1 MAYFAA
7 FFAEFG
13 PKIDPKA
20 YFSLVFTKTSM
31 KQTNNA
37 IKFLMAQYRAIFK
50 SAYFTGMTS
59 AVLLT
64 AGLAAGAAQATEV
77 SIEWGDSID
86 KPAAADTING
96 TDNTVTLSGDK
107 FISDLTVN
115 GTVSFSGSDA
125 ASGGRVIVTNSMSL
139 NGANLTLTTAANGSG
154 IFGAHQIV
162 PTEEGAGQ
170 PLFTGGN
177 TSFVAD
183 KSTLNI
189 KSGGLAILFTNMT
202 LNDSTVTIES
212 GSGIGAE
219 VGEVTTADGFDYTK
233 GVLTIN
239 GGTYTLQSGGWM
251 YGTTVNLN
259 DATITLGTNGGAS
272 ADIFTAGNSGYTT
285 GVLNITD
292 TSLSVVSGG
301 KSWIGG
307 NITNLND
314 GAVITTQGTLV
325 LGKATPNSVIN
336 IHDGAT
342 LQVNTTATGH
352 IFAQGDIVMDGGNL
366 TLTPSDG
373 KYGLIGISTS
383 DDYDANLDEPFDTDL
398 TATGGNITVT
408 KSQIQMA
415 NVTLGGNTVVTLGT
429 NIGDN
434 SGSNFADN
442 AQINAI
448 SNDANQNGVLT
459 VNGATVNM
467 EDGSLMT
474 YRQMD
479 LTSGTINLNGADDAT
494 TDNESGASML
504 RGYGDGIT
512 NLQGGSI
519 VVGNNVGVIRS
530 KDINLTGTAIS
541 VGSGTLTIGG
551 SVNKDGNGSAVVSG
565 TDFDMTGG
573 SINNAGTLNLG
584 IKSGGTAVDN
594 SGSVFTFSA
603 GTLNNS
609 GTLNVRSGSTF
620 ALAGAD
626 VSNTGKISIEEG
638 GIFTTNGTFSLAG
651 NSGTLELTS
660 GSTATLGGEAVTLTG
675 ILDVKDGAAVNVTGK
690 VDFNGDGSN
699 ASGNL
704 VDLKIA
710 NSGDFTID
718 STGTFSIAD
727 AEQTIGLTVTAAAG
741 ESGNTF
747 TVSGGNGFAGFNSGS
762 TGVLYVDVTGV
773 SGLADYLTGSDGNY
787 TMSAADFANF
797 ATALKNELANSA
809 DSKLT
814 INLDGV
820 SVALA
825 DDAIDETTNSTT
837 YDKIKDVVSSGVTP
851 ENLQNTAVDVTG
863 ATDVTG
869 SFGQAQVAAAG
880 SVAVSGKNPLT
891 LNGHEVNGTSTGT
904 ALVQAGTGDTATVGG
919 ATLKAGSQLNLN
931 VQNGT
936 GTIGSITTTLGEGAD
951 SAGEVVVNA
960 GSTIAVV
967 ATTTTVNSVKDG
979 ITESTRLGDIGT
991 AAAQVSKV
999 STAGALT
1006 AQDVYAKE
1014 ASVNGGGVLTVESLN
1029 TTTTTVESNG
1039 QVAATDFTTNTA
1051 DVKAGASVAVT
1062 DTFTAANATIAG
1074 TLQADTAELG
1084 VATVDGGVLQDITS
1098 LEVTDSLTLT
1108 NDATATVNTLTVGA
1122 GASVNVGNG
1131 DVADGSATMFAQ
1143 NIEFDEDSDWFKVDP
1158 AWGTKASVVG
1168 VAQFGATTTTNLKG
1182 DAGVLEGKAAALQNS
1197 ILAVGVTIDANTE
1210 TYIRDLFAQ
1219 YTDPTTGSLKQGDV
1233 GSIVYVEGSLNLA
1246 SGAKLVADS
1255 NYTGTSFEN
1264 AMAEVG
1270 NAYAAQISANDV
1282 YIGANSALA
1291 INTDAA
1297 IQDADNNR
1305 AAIVFN
1311 KTGTDNANI
1320 YSNGGKVVLVGDNL
1334 TSKDNLK
1341 LFGIAGGTT
1350 GSVQLTTVN
1359 DQGLRVESL
1368 NGLMYYTLTND
1379 NVTDSF
1385 TLQLDRTRVDSV
1397 FNDVSS
1403 PVKNTLISYAADYN
1417 DWNAKTPVD
1426 QLHGAA
1432 TGLTYTP
1439 AAGGNQATITDE
1451 AGTSYNLS
1459 DYIVINRGTTEEP
1472 NYVVYEKAYNAL
1484 LDDIVMNKSNAR
1496 DAETVARFS
1505 AFGGVAQSAMA
1516 AGAATYDAIS
1526 GRMGVGANGTNITVA
1541 DNMQGAAI
1549 WLTPVYKS
1557 NEADGFDADGLDY
1570 GVDVDLYGVAL
1581 GADYTLANG
1590 LRFGAMFNVGSGEV
1604 DGKDLGSNVSNDF
1617 DYYGFG
1623 AYVGYS
1629 IAAFSIVGDI
1639 SYTVADND
1647 VEANLLNGDK
1657 LSESLDSS
1665 NFSVGITGQYQVDTG
1680 SVLVTPHAGLRYS
1693 SIDVDDYTIANTANV
1708 DSDDLSI
1715 FSIPVGVTIATE
1727 FTSNEWTI
1735 KPSFDFTV
1743 TGNFGD
1749 DSADGTVHWA
1759 GVENL
1764 STSVSSEVIDSFT
1777 YGATLGLGVQNGNF
1791 GLGLGVNYTGSSNT
1805 DEFGVQA
1812 NARFVF

>member
-1 MAYFAA
+1 M
-7 FFAEFG
+7 
-13 PKIDPKA
+13 
-20 YFSLVFTKTSM
+20 
-31 KQTNNA
+31 
-37 IKFLMAQYRAIFK
+37 
-50 SAYFTGMTS
+50 
-59 AVLLT
+59 
-64 AGLAAGAAQATEV
+64 
-77 SIEWGDSID
+77 
-86 KPAAADTING
+86 
-96 TDNTVTLSGDK
+96 
-107 FISDLTVN
+107 
-115 GTVSFSGSDA
+115 
-125 ASGGRVIVTNSMSL
+125 
-139 NGANLTLTTAANGSG
+139 
-154 IFGAHQIV
+154 
-162 PTEEGAGQ
+162 
-170 PLFTGGN
+170 
-177 TSFVAD
+177 
-183 KSTLNI
+183 
-189 KSGGLAILFTNMT
+189 
-202 LNDSTVTIES
+202 
-212 GSGIGAE
+212 
-219 VGEVTTADGFDYTK
+219 
-233 GVLTIN
+233 
-239 GGTYTLQSGGWM
+239 
-251 YGTTVNLN
+251 
-259 DATITLGTNGGAS
+259 
-272 ADIFTAGNSGYTT
+272 
-285 GVLNITD
+285 
-292 TSLSVVSGG
+292 
-301 KSWIGG
+301 
-307 NITNLND
+307 
-314 GAVITTQGTLV
+314 
-325 LGKATPNSVIN
+325 
-336 IHDGAT
+336 
-342 LQVNTTATGH
+342 
-352 IFAQGDIVMDGGNL
+352 
-366 TLTPSDG
+366 
-373 KYGLIGISTS
+373 
-383 DDYDANLDEPFDTDL
+383 
-398 TATGGNITVT
+398 
-408 KSQIQMA
+408 
-415 NVTLGGNTVVTLGT
+415 
-429 NIGDN
+429 
-434 SGSNFADN
+434 
-442 AQINAI
+442 
-448 SNDANQNGVLT
+448 
-459 VNGATVNM
+459 
-467 EDGSLMT
+467 
-474 YRQMD
+474 
-479 LTSGTINLNGADDAT
+479 
-494 TDNESGASML
+494 
-504 RGYGDGIT
+504 
-512 NLQGGSI
+512 
-519 VVGNNVGVIRS
+519 
-530 KDINLTGTAIS
+530 
-541 VGSGTLTIGG
+541 
-551 SVNKDGNGSAVVSG
+551 
-565 TDFDMTGG
+565 
-573 SINNAGTLNLG
+573 
-584 IKSGGTAVDN
+584 
-594 SGSVFTFSA
+594 
-603 GTLNNS
+603 
-609 GTLNVRSGSTF
+609 
-620 ALAGAD
+620 
-626 VSNTGKISIEEG
+626 
-638 GIFTTNGTFSLAG
+638 
-651 NSGTLELTS
+651 
-660 GSTATLGGEAVTLTG
+660 
-675 ILDVKDGAAVNVTGK
+675 
-690 VDFNGDGSN
+690 
-699 ASGNL
+699 
-704 VDLKIA
+704 
-710 NSGDFTID
+710 
-718 STGTFSIAD
+718 
-727 AEQTIGLTVTAAAG
+727 
-741 ESGNTF
+741 
-747 TVSGGNGFAGFNSGS
+747 
-762 TGVLYVDVTGV
+762 
-773 SGLADYLTGSDGNY
+773 
-787 TMSAADFANF
+787 
-797 ATALKNELANSA
+797 
-809 DSKLT
+809 
-814 INLDGV
+814 
-820 SVALA
+820 
-825 DDAIDETTNSTT
+825 
-837 YDKIKDVVSSGVTP
+837 
-851 ENLQNTAVDVTG
+851 
-863 ATDVTG
+863 
-869 SFGQAQVAAAG
+869 
-880 SVAVSGKNPLT
+880 
-891 LNGHEVNGTSTGT
+891 
-904 ALVQAGTGDTATVGG
+904 
-919 ATLKAGSQLNLN
+919 
-931 VQNGT
+931 
-936 GTIGSITTTLGEGAD
+936 
-951 SAGEVVVNA
+951 NA

-967 ATTTTVNSVKDG
+967 ATTTTVNSVKNG
-979 ITESTRLGDIGT
+979 VTESTRLGDIGT

-1311 KTGTDNANI
+1311 KTGTTNANI

-1350 GSVQLTTVN
+1350 GTVQLNTVN

-1439 AAGGNQATITDE
+1439 AQGGAAATITDE

-1472 NYVVYEKAYNAL
+1472 NYVVYDKAYNAL
-1484 LDDIVMNKSNAR
+1484 LDDIVMNQSNAR

-1516 AGAATYDAIS
+1516 AGASTYDAIS
-1526 GRMGVGANGTNITVA
+1526 GRMGVGATGTNITVA

-1557 NEADGFDADGLDY
+1557 SEADGFDADGLDY

-1647 VEANLLNGDK
+1647 VEANLLSGDK

-1693 SIDVDDYTIANTANV
+1693 SIDVDDYTIADAANV
-1708 DSDDLSI
+1708 DSDDLGI

>member
-1 MAYFAA
+1 MVAVQ
-7 FFAEFG
+7 
-13 PKIDPKA
+13 I
-20 YFSLVFTKTSM
+20 SLTTP
-31 KQTNNA
+31 
-37 IKFLMAQYRAIFK
+37 KFL
-50 SAYFTGMTS
+50 
-59 AVLLT
+59 LL
-64 AGLAAGAAQATEV
+64 
-77 SIEWGDSID
+77 
-86 KPAAADTING
+86 P
-96 TDNTVTLSGDK
+96 
-107 FISDLTVN
+107 
-115 GTVSFSGSDA
+115 
-125 ASGGRVIVTNSMSL
+125 
-139 NGANLTLTTAANGSG
+139 
-154 IFGAHQIV
+154 
-162 PTEEGAGQ
+162 
-170 PLFTGGN
+170 
-177 TSFVAD
+177 
-183 KSTLNI
+183 
-189 KSGGLAILFTNMT
+189 
-202 LNDSTVTIES
+202 
-212 GSGIGAE
+212 
-219 VGEVTTADGFDYTK
+219 
-233 GVLTIN
+233 
-239 GGTYTLQSGGWM
+239 
-251 YGTTVNLN
+251 
-259 DATITLGTNGGAS
+259 
-272 ADIFTAGNSGYTT
+272 
-285 GVLNITD
+285 
-292 TSLSVVSGG
+292 
-301 KSWIGG
+301 
-307 NITNLND
+307 
-314 GAVITTQGTLV
+314 
-325 LGKATPNSVIN
+325 
-336 IHDGAT
+336 
-342 LQVNTTATGH
+342 
-352 IFAQGDIVMDGGNL
+352 
-366 TLTPSDG
+366 
-373 KYGLIGISTS
+373 
-383 DDYDANLDEPFDTDL
+383 
-398 TATGGNITVT
+398 
-408 KSQIQMA
+408 
-415 NVTLGGNTVVTLGT
+415 
-429 NIGDN
+429 
-434 SGSNFADN
+434 
-442 AQINAI
+442 
-448 SNDANQNGVLT
+448 
-459 VNGATVNM
+459 
-467 EDGSLMT
+467 
-474 YRQMD
+474 D

-541 VGSGTLTIGG
+541 VGSSGTLTIGG
-551 SVNKDGNGSAVVSG
+551 SVSNSGNGSAVASG

-573 SINNAGTLNLG
+573 SLTNAGTLNLG
-584 IKSGGTAVDN
+584 IMSGSTTAVDN
-594 SGSVFTFSA
+594 SGSVFTFSD

-626 VSNTGKISIEEG
+626 VTNTGKISVASG

-651 NSGTLELTS
+651 NSGTLELVS
-660 GSTATLGGEAVTLTG
+660 GSTATLGGDAVTLTG
-675 ILDVKDGAAVNVTGK
+675 IIDVQSGSTVKVTGK
-690 VDFNGDGSN
+690 VDFTGDASN

-741 ESGNTF
+741 DDENTF
-747 TVSGGNGFAGFNSGS
+747 TVSGGTGFAGFNSGS

-837 YDKIKDVVSSGVTP
+837 YDEIKDVVSSGVTP

-979 ITESTRLGDIGT
+979 VTESTRLGDIGT
-991 AAAQVSKV
+991 ASAQVSKV

-1039 QVAATDFTTNTA
+1039 QVAATDFTTDNA

-1143 NIEFDEDSDWFKVDP
+1143 NIEFDEGSDWFKVDP
-1158 AWGTKASVVG
+1158 AWGSKASVVG
-1168 VAQFGATTTTNLKG
+1168 VAQFGATTTTDLKG
-1182 DAGVLEGKAAALQNS
+1182 DAGVLEGKAAALQNA
-1197 ILAVGVTIDANTE
+1197 ILAVGVTVDDNTE
-1210 TYIRDLFAQ
+1210 AYIRDLFAQ
-1219 YTDPTTGSLKQGDV
+1219 YTDPTTGSLKKGDV

-1255 NYTGTSFEN
+1255 NYTGSSFEN
-1264 AMAEVG
+1264 AMAEAG

-1297 IQDADNNR
+1297 IQDADNDR

-1334 TSKDNLK
+1334 TSKDKLK
-1341 LFGIAGGTT
+1341 LFGITGGTT
-1350 GSVQLTTVN
+1350 GTVQLTTVN

-1379 NVTDSF
+1379 KVTNSF

-1403 PVKNTLISYAADYN
+1403 PVKNTLISYAADHN
-1417 DWNAKTPVD
+1417 DWNAKDPED
-1426 QLHGAA
+1426 KLHGAA
-1432 TGLTYTP
+1432 TGYTYDST
-1439 AAGGNQATITDE
+1439 
-1451 AGTSYNLS
+1451 AGTVSDGTNTYQAS
-1459 DYIVINRGTTEEP
+1459 DYVLINRGTTEEP
-1472 NYVVYEKAYNAL
+1472 NWVVYEKAYNAL
-1484 LDDIVMNKSNAR
+1484 LDDIVMNQSNAR

-1526 GRMGVGANGTNITVA
+1526 GRMGVGATGTNITVA

-1557 NEADGFDADGLDY
+1557 SEADGFDADGLDY

-1647 VEANLLNGDK
+1647 VEANLLNGGK

-1693 SIDVDDYTIANTANV
+1693 SIDVDDYTIADTANV
-1708 DSDDLSI
+1708 DSDDLGI

-1749 DSADGTVHWA
+1749 DSTDGTVHWA

>member
-1 MAYFAA
+1 MQC
-7 FFAEFG
+7 FG
-13 PKIDPKA
+13 EKWRILRP
-20 YFSLVFTKTSM
+20 FSLNLAQKSIQKPTFHWFLQTSM

-50 SAYFTGMTS
+50 SAYFKGLTS

-64 AGLAAGAAQATEV
+64 AGMGMMAGQAQAIDWGEANDTTVEVTISSAVTESGGKDV
-77 SIEWGDSID
+77 FANDL
-86 KPAAADTING
+86 TITG
-96 TDNTVTLSGDK
+96 SGALTLSGASSR
-107 FISDLTVN
+107 IVVN
-115 GTVSFSGSDA
+115 GNMTLQDGATLTIDESNGQSGIQGSNNISGSGADIFNTA
-125 ASGGRVIVTNSMSL
+125 NTQFTATGATITSSKAGIQFTNMSL
-139 NGANLTLTTAANGSG
+139 TDTSVTLNSGAGIGAYAGGNYEGTRGVLRIDGNSNITLGSG
-154 IFGAHQIV
+154 AYAYGNQVIIGKGTSITMKGESAIA
-162 PTEEGAGQ
+162 TEGMTA
-170 PLFTGGN
+170 
-177 TSFVAD
+177 
-183 KSTLNI
+183 
-189 KSGGLAILFTNMT
+189 GGLAEVYSSGQNNRFDMNGDVTVEDSKYGHLGGATIN
-202 LNDSTVTIES
+202 LNAGSTVTN
-212 GSGIGAE
+212 
-219 VGEVTTADGFDYTK
+219 K
-233 GVLTIN
+233 G
-239 GGTYTLQSGGWM
+239 TL
-251 YGTTVNLN
+251 
-259 DATITLGTNGGAS
+259 ILGT
-272 ADIFTAGNSGYTT
+272 AGEGNK
-285 GVLNITD
+285 
-292 TSLSVVSGG
+292 VV
-301 KSWIGG
+301 
-307 NITNLND
+307 LND
-314 GAVITTQGTLV
+314 GATIQISD
-325 LGKATPNSVIN
+325 KAS
-336 IHDGAT
+336 
-342 LQVNTTATGH
+342 GH
-352 IFAQGDIVMDGGNL
+352 IYAASDIVMNGGNL
-366 TLTPSDG
+366 TLNTTDG
-373 KYGLIGISTS
+373 KFGLVGISAPKN
-383 DDYDANLDEPFDTDL
+383 YDAGTLGTFDTDL
-398 TATGGNITVT
+398 TATGGNINVT

-415 NVTLGGNTVVTLGT
+415 NVTLGGNTEVTIGT

-434 SGSNFADN
+434 NSSNFADN

-494 TDNESGASML
+494 TDDKSGASML

-519 VVGNNVGVIRS
+519 VVGNNTGVIRS

-541 VGSGTLTIGG
+541 VGSSGTLTIGG
-551 SVNKDGNGSAVVSG
+551 SVSNSGNGSAVASG

-573 SINNAGTLNLG
+573 SLTNAGTLNLG

-594 SGSVFTFSA
+594 SGSVFTFSD

-651 NSGTLELTS
+651 NSGALELVS
-660 GSTATLGGEAVTLTG
+660 GAKATLGGDAVTLTG
-675 ILDVKDGAAVNVTGK
+675 VLDVKSGATVTVTGK
-690 VDFNGDGSN
+690 VDFNGDANN

-747 TVSGGNGFAGFNSGS
+747 TVSGGTGFAGFNSGS

-837 YDKIKDVVSSGVTP
+837 YDEIKDVVSSGVTP

-1051 DVKAGASVAVT
+1051 DVKAGAFVAVT

-1311 KTGTDNANI
+1311 KTGTTNANI

-1350 GSVQLTTVN
+1350 GTVQLNTVN

-1385 TLQLDRTRVDSV
+1385 TLELDRTRVDSV

-1426 QLHGAA
+1426 QLHGTA

-1451 AGTSYNLS
+1451 AGTSYNVS
-1459 DYIVINRGTTEEP
+1459 DYVVINRGTADEP

-1604 DGKDLGSNVSNDF
+1604 DGKGLGSNVSNDF

-1647 VEANLLNGDK
+1647 VEANLLNGGK

-1693 SIDVDDYTIANTANV
+1693 SIDVDDYTIADTANV
-1708 DSDDLSI
+1708 DSDDLGI

-1749 DSADGTVHWA
+1749 DSTDGTVHWA

>member
-1 MAYFAA
+1 MAHFAA

-13 PKIDPKA
+13 QKTDPKA

-50 SAYFTGMTS
+50 SAYFKGLTS

-64 AGLAAGAAQATEV
+64 AGLAAGAAQAAEV
-77 SIEWGDSID
+77 NIEWGNSIEA
-86 KPAAADTING
+86 PADAATISG
-96 TDNTVTLSGDK
+96 ADNTVTLSGDK

-125 ASGGRVIVTNSMSL
+125 ASGGRVIVTKSMSL
-139 NGANLTLTTAANGSG
+139 NDANLTLTTAANGSG
-154 IFGAHQIV
+154 IFGAHQIK

-202 LNDSTVTIES
+202 LNDSNVTIES

-259 DATITLGTNGGAS
+259 DATITLGTSGGDS
-272 ADIFTAGNSGYTT
+272 ANIFTAGNSGYTT

-342 LQVNTTATGH
+342 VQLNTTATGH

-366 TLTPSDG
+366 TLAPSDG
-373 KYGLIGISTS
+373 NYGLIGISTS
-383 DDYDANLDEPFDTDL
+383 DDYDATLDEPFDTDL

-408 KSQIQMA
+408 KSQIQM
-415 NVTLGGNTVVTLGT
+415 NNITLGGDVQVTIGT
-429 NIGDN
+429 HIGDADSYWTDN
-434 SGSNFADN
+434 AIINAEDNNDGTSGILTINGADITMNAGSSIMGRNVIMTDGSISLNGSDDAYDTNESGSAMVIAYGNTSKLDLQGGEITVATDKFG
-442 AQINAI
+442 AI
-448 SNDANQNGVLT
+448 RGK
-459 VNGATVNM
+459 
-467 EDGSLMT
+467 
-474 YRQMD
+474 
-479 LTSGTINLNGADDAT
+479 TINLSGVNITNNGELTIAGLLDKS
-494 TDNESGASML
+494 NSGANVVAT
-504 RGYGDGIT
+504 DGQAIF
-512 NLQGGSI
+512 NM
-519 VVGNNVGVIRS
+519 
-530 KDINLTGTAIS
+530 TA
-541 VGSGTLTIGG
+541 
-551 SVNKDGNGSAVVSG
+551 
-565 TDFDMTGG
+565 G
-573 SINNAGTLNLG
+573 SINNAGILNLGVVSGSGVDNKSSSFTFAGGTITNSDTINVGSGASFNTAGTFNLAGTTGTLNLL
-584 IKSGGTAVDN
+584 
-594 SGSVFTFSA
+594 SGSS
-603 GTLNNS
+603 
-609 GTLNVRSGSTF
+609 
-620 ALAGAD
+620 
-626 VSNTGKISIEEG
+626 
-638 GIFTTNGTFSLAG
+638 
-651 NSGTLELTS
+651 
-660 GSTATLGGEAVTLTG
+660 ATLGGENVTLTG
-675 ILDVKDGAAVNVTGK
+675 ILDAQSGSTVKVTGK

-747 TVSGGNGFAGFNSGS
+747 TVSGGTGFAGFNSGS

-787 TMSAADFANF
+787 TMSAADFTAFAN
-797 ATALKNELANSA
+797 ALKTELANSA

-837 YDKIKDVVSSGVTP
+837 YDEIKDVVSSGVTP

-891 LNGHEVNGTSTGT
+891 LNGHKVNGTSTGT

-1014 ASVNGGGVLTVESLN
+1014 ASVNGGGVLTVDSLN

-1039 QVAATDFTTNTA
+1039 QVAVTDFTTANA

-1074 TLQADTAELG
+1074 TVQADSAELG

-1131 DVADGSATMFAQ
+1131 EVANGSATMFAQ
-1143 NIEFDEDSDWFKVDP
+1143 NIEFDEGSDWFKVDP

-1168 VAQFGATTTTNLKG
+1168 VAQFGATTTTDLKG

-1197 ILAVGVTIDANTE
+1197 ILAVGVTVDANTE
-1210 TYIRDLFAQ
+1210 AYIRDLFAQ

-1264 AMAEVG
+1264 AMAEAG

-1311 KTGTDNANI
+1311 KTGTANANI

-1350 GSVQLTTVN
+1350 GTVQLNTVN

-1451 AGTSYNLS
+1451 AGTNYNVA
-1459 DYIVINRGTTEEP
+1459 DYVVINRGTAEEP
-1472 NYVVYEKAYNAL
+1472 NYVVYDKAYNAL
-1484 LDDIVMNKSNAR
+1484 LDDIVMNQSNAR

-1557 NEADGFDADGLDY
+1557 SEADGFDADGLDY

-1629 IAAFSIVGDI
+1629 FAAFSIVGDI
-1639 SYTVADND
+1639 SYTAVDND
-1647 VEANLLNGDK
+1647 VEANLLNGGK

-1665 NFSVGITGQYQVDTG
+1665 NFSVGVTGQYQVDTG

-1693 SIDVDDYTIANTANV
+1693 SIDVDDYTIADAANV
-1708 DSDDLSI
+1708 DSDDLGI

-1749 DSADGTVHWA
+1749 DSTDGTVHWA

>member
-7 FFAEFG
+7 ISAEFG
-13 PKIDPKA
+13 PKTDPKA
-20 YFSLVFTKTSM
+20 YFSLVFSKTSM

-50 SAYFTGMTS
+50 SAYFKGLTS

-64 AGLAAGAAQATEV
+64 AGLAAGAAQAAAPT
-77 SIEWGDSID
+77 WGDANDTTDDITISDAQTESGGKDVFANDLTITGTGSLTLSGSGSRIVVNGNMILQDGATLTID
-86 KPAAADTING
+86 ESNGQSGIQGSNNISGTGADIFNTANTQFTATGATITSSKAGIQFTNMSL
-96 TDNTVTLSGDK
+96 TDTTVTLNSGAG
-107 FISDLTVN
+107 IGAYAGGN
-115 GTVSFSGSDA
+115 YEGTRGVLRIDGDSK
-125 ASGGRVIVTNSMSL
+125 I
-139 NGANLTLTTAANGSG
+139 TLGSG
-154 IFGAHQIV
+154 AYAYGNQVTI
-162 PTEEGAGQ
+162 GQ
-170 PLFTGGN
+170 G
-177 TSFVAD
+177 TSIIMQGESATATVGMTA
-183 KSTLNI
+183 
-189 KSGGLAILFTNMT
+189 GGLAEVYSSGLNNRLNMNGDVT
-202 LNDSTVTIES
+202 VEDSKYGHLGGATINLNAGSTVTN
-212 GSGIGAE
+212 
-219 VGEVTTADGFDYTK
+219 K
-233 GVLTIN
+233 G
-239 GGTYTLQSGGWM
+239 TL
-251 YGTTVNLN
+251 
-259 DATITLGTNGGAS
+259 ILGT
-272 ADIFTAGNSGYTT
+272 AGEGNK
-285 GVLNITD
+285 
-292 TSLSVVSGG
+292 VV
-301 KSWIGG
+301 
-307 NITNLND
+307 LND
-314 GAVITTQGTLV
+314 GATIQISD
-325 LGKATPNSVIN
+325 KAS
-336 IHDGAT
+336 
-342 LQVNTTATGH
+342 GH
-352 IFAQGDIVMDGGNL
+352 IYAASDIVMNGGNL
-366 TLTPSDG
+366 TLNTTDG
-373 KYGLIGISTS
+373 KFGLVGISAPKN
-383 DDYDANLDEPFDTDL
+383 YDAGTLGTFDTDL
-398 TATGGNITVT
+398 TATGGNINVT

-415 NVTLGGNTVVTLGT
+415 NVTLGGNTEVTIGT

-434 SGSNFADN
+434 NSSNFADN

-494 TDNESGASML
+494 TDDKSGASML
-504 RGYGDGIT
+504 RGYGDGIS

-519 VVGNNVGVIRS
+519 VVGNNTGVIRS

-541 VGSGTLTIGG
+541 VGSSGTLTIGG
-551 SVNKDGNGSAVVSG
+551 SVSNTGNGSAVASG

-573 SINNAGTLNLG
+573 SLTNAGTLNLG
-584 IKSGGTAVDN
+584 IMSGSTTAVDN

-620 ALAGAD
+620 ALAGAN
-626 VSNTGKISIEEG
+626 VTNTGKISVASG
-638 GIFTTNGTFSLAG
+638 GTFTTNGTFSLAG
-651 NSGTLELTS
+651 NSGTLELTD
-660 GSTATLGGEAVTLTG
+660 GSKATLGGDAVTLTG
-675 ILDVKDGAAVNVTGK
+675 VLDVKSGATVTVTGK
-690 VDFNGDGSN
+690 VDFNGDANN

-773 SGLADYLTGSDGNY
+773 SGLADYLTGSDGSY
-787 TMSAADFANF
+787 TMSAADFTAFAN
-797 ATALKNELANSA
+797 ALKTELANSA

-837 YDKIKDVVSSGVTP
+837 YDEIKDVVSSGVTP

-1014 ASVNGGGVLTVESLN
+1014 ASVNGGGVLTVDSLN

-1039 QVAATDFTTNTA
+1039 QVAATDFTTANA

-1074 TLQADTAELG
+1074 TVQADSAELG

-1131 DVADGSATMFAQ
+1131 EVANGSATMFAQ
-1143 NIEFDEDSDWFKVDP
+1143 NIEFDEGSDWFKVDP

-1168 VAQFGATTTTNLKG
+1168 VAQFGATTTTDLKG

-1472 NYVVYEKAYNAL
+1472 NYVVYDKAYNAL
-1484 LDDIVMNKSNAR
+1484 LDDIVMNQSNAR

-1516 AGAATYDAIS
+1516 AGASTYDAIS

-1549 WLTPVYKS
+1549 WLTPVYKTS
-1557 NEADGFDADGLDY
+1557 EADGFDADGLDY

-1629 IAAFSIVGDI
+1629 TAAFSIVGDI

-1693 SIDVDDYTIANTANV
+1693 SIDVDDYTIADTANV
-1708 DSDDLSI
+1708 DSDDLGI

-1749 DSADGTVHWA
+1749 DSTDGTVHWA

>member
-7 FFAEFG
+7 FSVEFC
-13 PKIDPKA
+13 PKTDPKSH
-20 YFSLVFTKTSM
+20 FSLVFTKTSM

-50 SAYFTGMTS
+50 SAYFKGLTS
-59 AVLLT
+59 AVLMT

-125 ASGGRVIVTNSMSL
+125 TSGGRVIVTNSMSL

-272 ADIFTAGNSGYTT
+272 ADIFTAGNNGHTT

-292 TSLSVVSGG
+292 TSLNVVSGG

-314 GAVITTQGTLV
+314 GAVITNNGTLV

-383 DDYDANLDEPFDTDL
+383 DDYDAALDEPFDTDL

-415 NVTLGGNTVVTLGT
+415 NVTLGGNTIVTLGT

-434 SGSNFADN
+434 SSSNFADN

-494 TDNESGASML
+494 TDTSSGASML

-519 VVGNNVGVIRS
+519 VVGNNTGVIRS

-541 VGSGTLTIGG
+541 VGTSGTLTIGG
-551 SVNKDGNGSAVVSG
+551 SVSNSGNGSAVASG

-573 SINNAGTLNLG
+573 SLTNAGTLNLG

-594 SGSVFTFSA
+594 SGSVFTFSD

-651 NSGTLELTS
+651 NSGTLELVS
-660 GSTATLGGEAVTLTG
+660 GAKATLGGDAVTLTG
-675 ILDVKDGAAVNVTGK
+675 ILDAQSGASVNVTGK

-787 TMSAADFANF
+787 TMSAADFTAFAN
-797 ATALKNELANSA
+797 ALKTELANSA

-825 DDAIDETTNSTT
+825 EDAIDETTNSTT
-837 YDKIKDVVSSGVTP
+837 YDEIKDVVSSGVTP

-1014 ASVNGGGVLTVESLN
+1014 ASVNGGGVLTVDSLN

-1039 QVAATDFTTNTA
+1039 QVAATDFTTANA

-1084 VATVDGGVLQDITS
+1084 IATVDGGVLQDITS

-1131 DVADGSATMFAQ
+1131 EVANGSATMFAQ
-1143 NIEFDEDSDWFKVDP
+1143 NIEFDEGSDWFKVDP
-1158 AWGTKASVVG
+1158 AWGSKASVVG
-1168 VAQFGATTTTNLKG
+1168 VAQFGATTTTDLKG

-1197 ILAVGVTIDANTE
+1197 ILAVGVTVDANTE
-1210 TYIRDLFAQ
+1210 AYIRDLFAQ

-1264 AMAEVG
+1264 AMAETG
-1270 NAYAAQISANDV
+1270 NAYATQISANDV

-1334 TSKDNLK
+1334 TSKDKLK

-1350 GSVQLTTVN
+1350 GTVQLNTVN

-1403 PVKNTLISYAADYN
+1403 PVKNTLISYAAKYN
-1417 DWNAKTPVD
+1417 DWSSNNPTD

-1432 TGLTYTP
+1432 NGYTYDST
-1439 AAGGNQATITDE
+1439 ADTVSDGTNTYQA
-1451 AGTSYNLS
+1451 S
-1459 DYIVINRGTTEEP
+1459 DYVVINRGTAEEP
-1472 NYVVYEKAYNAL
+1472 NWVVYEKAYNAL
-1484 LDDIVMNKSNAR
+1484 LDDIVMNQSNAR

-1557 NEADGFDADGLDY
+1557 SEADGFDADGLDY

-1693 SIDVDDYTIANTANV
+1693 SIDVDDYTIADTANV
-1708 DSDDLSI
+1708 DSDDLGI

-1749 DSADGTVHWA
+1749 DSTDGTVHWA

>member
-7 FFAEFG
+7 FSVEFC
-13 PKIDPKA
+13 PKTDPKSH
-20 YFSLVFTKTSM
+20 FSLVFTKTSM

-50 SAYFTGMTS
+50 SAYFKGLTS
-59 AVLLT
+59 AVLMT

-125 ASGGRVIVTNSMSL
+125 TSGGRVIVTNSMSL

-272 ADIFTAGNSGYTT
+272 ADIFTAGNNGHTT

-292 TSLSVVSGG
+292 TSLNVVSGG

-314 GAVITTQGTLV
+314 GAVITNNGTLV

-383 DDYDANLDEPFDTDL
+383 DDYDAALDEPFDTDL

-415 NVTLGGNTVVTLGT
+415 NVTLGGNTIVTLGT

-434 SGSNFADN
+434 SSSNFADN

-494 TDNESGASML
+494 TDTSSGASML
-504 RGYGDGIT
+504 SGYGDGIT

-519 VVGNNVGVIRS
+519 VVGNNTGVIRS

-541 VGSGTLTIGG
+541 VGTSGTLTIGG
-551 SVNKDGNGSAVVSG
+551 SVSNSGNGSAVASG

-573 SINNAGTLNLG
+573 SLTNAGTLNLG

-594 SGSVFTFSA
+594 SGSVFTFSD

-651 NSGTLELTS
+651 NSGTLELVS
-660 GSTATLGGEAVTLTG
+660 GAKATLGGDAVTLTG
-675 ILDVKDGAAVNVTGK
+675 ILDAQSGASVNVTGK

-787 TMSAADFANF
+787 TMSAADFTAFAN
-797 ATALKNELANSA
+797 ALKTELANSA

-837 YDKIKDVVSSGVTP
+837 YDEIKDVVSSGVTP

-979 ITESTRLGDIGT
+979 VTESTRLGDIGT
-991 AAAQVSKV
+991 ASAQVSKV

-1039 QVAATDFTTNTA
+1039 QVAATDFTTDNA

-1143 NIEFDEDSDWFKVDP
+1143 NIEFDEGSDWFKVDP
-1158 AWGTKASVVG
+1158 AWGSKASVVG
-1168 VAQFGATTTTNLKG
+1168 VAQFGATTTTDLKG
-1182 DAGVLEGKAAALQNS
+1182 DAGVLEGKAAALQNA
-1197 ILAVGVTIDANTE
+1197 ILAVGVTVDDNTE
-1210 TYIRDLFAQ
+1210 AYIRDLFAQ
-1219 YTDPTTGSLKQGDV
+1219 YTDPTTGSLKKGDV

-1255 NYTGTSFEN
+1255 NYTGSSFEN
-1264 AMAEVG
+1264 AMAEAG

-1297 IQDADNNR
+1297 IQDADNDR

-1334 TSKDNLK
+1334 TSKDKLK
-1341 LFGIAGGTT
+1341 LFGITGGTT
-1350 GSVQLTTVN
+1350 GTVQLTTVN

-1379 NVTDSF
+1379 KVTNSF

-1403 PVKNTLISYAADYN
+1403 PVKNTLISYAADHN
-1417 DWNAKTPVD
+1417 DWNAKDPED
-1426 QLHGAA
+1426 KLHGAA
-1432 TGLTYTP
+1432 TGYTYDST
-1439 AAGGNQATITDE
+1439 
-1451 AGTSYNLS
+1451 AGTVSDGTNTYQAS
-1459 DYIVINRGTTEEP
+1459 DYVLINRGTTEEP
-1472 NYVVYEKAYNAL
+1472 NWVVYEKAYNAL
-1484 LDDIVMNKSNAR
+1484 LDDIVMNQSNAR

-1526 GRMGVGANGTNITVA
+1526 GRMGVGATGTNITVA

-1557 NEADGFDADGLDY
+1557 SEADGFDADGLDY

-1647 VEANLLNGDK
+1647 VEANLLNGGK

-1693 SIDVDDYTIANTANV
+1693 SIDVDDYTIADTANV
-1708 DSDDLSI
+1708 DSDDLGI

>member
-7 FFAEFG
+7 FSVEFC
-13 PKIDPKA
+13 PKTDPKSH
-20 YFSLVFTKTSM
+20 FSLVFTKTSM

-50 SAYFTGMTS
+50 SAYFKGLTS
-59 AVLLT
+59 AVLMT

-125 ASGGRVIVTNSMSL
+125 TSGGRVIVTNSMSL

-272 ADIFTAGNSGYTT
+272 ADIFTAGNNGHTT

-292 TSLSVVSGG
+292 TSLNVVSGG

-314 GAVITTQGTLV
+314 GAVITNNGTLV

-383 DDYDANLDEPFDTDL
+383 DDYDAALDEPFDTDL

-415 NVTLGGNTVVTLGT
+415 NVTLGGNTIVTLGT

-434 SGSNFADN
+434 SSSNFADN

-494 TDNESGASML
+494 TDTSSGASML

-519 VVGNNVGVIRS
+519 VVGNNTGVIRS

-541 VGSGTLTIGG
+541 VGTSGTLTIGG
-551 SVNKDGNGSAVVSG
+551 SVSNSGNGSAVASG

-573 SINNAGTLNLG
+573 SLTNAGTLNLG

-594 SGSVFTFSA
+594 SGSVFTFSD

-651 NSGTLELTS
+651 NSGTLELVS
-660 GSTATLGGEAVTLTG
+660 GAKATLGGDAVTLTG
-675 ILDVKDGAAVNVTGK
+675 ILDAQSGASVNVTGK

-787 TMSAADFANF
+787 TMSAADFTAFAN
-797 ATALKNELANSA
+797 ALKTELANSA

-837 YDKIKDVVSSGVTP
+837 YDEIKDVVSSGVTP

-979 ITESTRLGDIGT
+979 VTESTRLGDIGT
-991 AAAQVSKV
+991 ASAQVSKV

-1039 QVAATDFTTNTA
+1039 QVAATDFTTDNA

-1143 NIEFDEDSDWFKVDP
+1143 NIEFDEGSDWFKVDP
-1158 AWGTKASVVG
+1158 AWGSKASVVG
-1168 VAQFGATTTTNLKG
+1168 VAQFGATTTTDLKG
-1182 DAGVLEGKAAALQNS
+1182 DAGVLEGKAAALQNA
-1197 ILAVGVTIDANTE
+1197 ILAVGVTVDDNTE
-1210 TYIRDLFAQ
+1210 AYIRDLFAQ
-1219 YTDPTTGSLKQGDV
+1219 YTDPTTGSLKKGDV

-1255 NYTGTSFEN
+1255 NYTGSSFEN
-1264 AMAEVG
+1264 AMAEAG

-1297 IQDADNNR
+1297 IQDADNDR

-1334 TSKDNLK
+1334 TSKDKLK
-1341 LFGIAGGTT
+1341 LFGITGGTT
-1350 GSVQLTTVN
+1350 GTVQLTTVN

-1379 NVTDSF
+1379 KVTNSF

-1403 PVKNTLISYAADYN
+1403 PVKNTLISYAADHN
-1417 DWNAKTPVD
+1417 DWNAKDPED
-1426 QLHGAA
+1426 KLHGAA
-1432 TGLTYTP
+1432 TGYTYDST
-1439 AAGGNQATITDE
+1439 
-1451 AGTSYNLS
+1451 AGTVSDGTNTYQAS
-1459 DYIVINRGTTEEP
+1459 DYVLINRGTTEEP
-1472 NYVVYEKAYNAL
+1472 NWVVYEKAYNAL
-1484 LDDIVMNKSNAR
+1484 LDDIVMNQSNAR

-1526 GRMGVGANGTNITVA
+1526 GRMGVGATGTNITVA

-1557 NEADGFDADGLDY
+1557 SEADGFDADGLDY

-1647 VEANLLNGDK
+1647 VEANLLNGGK

-1693 SIDVDDYTIANTANV
+1693 SIDVDDYTIADAANV
-1708 DSDDLSI
+1708 DSDDLGI

>member
-7 FFAEFG
+7 FSVEFC
-13 PKIDPKA
+13 PKTDPKSH
-20 YFSLVFTKTSM
+20 FSLVFTKTSM

-50 SAYFTGMTS
+50 SAYFKGLTS
-59 AVLLT
+59 AVLMT

-125 ASGGRVIVTNSMSL
+125 TSGGRVIVTNSMSL

-272 ADIFTAGNSGYTT
+272 ADIFTAGNNGHTT

-292 TSLSVVSGG
+292 TSLNVVSGG

-314 GAVITTQGTLV
+314 GAVITNNGTLV

-383 DDYDANLDEPFDTDL
+383 DDYDAALDEPFDTDL

-415 NVTLGGNTVVTLGT
+415 NVTLGGNTIVTLGT

-434 SGSNFADN
+434 SSSNFADN

-494 TDNESGASML
+494 TDTSSGASML

-519 VVGNNVGVIRS
+519 VVGNNTGVIRS

-541 VGSGTLTIGG
+541 VGTSGTLTIGG
-551 SVNKDGNGSAVVSG
+551 SVSNSGNGSAVASG

-573 SINNAGTLNLG
+573 SLTNAGTLNLG

-594 SGSVFTFSA
+594 SGSVFTFSD

-651 NSGTLELTS
+651 NSGTLELVS
-660 GSTATLGGEAVTLTG
+660 GAKATLGGDAVTLTG
-675 ILDVKDGAAVNVTGK
+675 ILDAQSGASVNVTGK

-787 TMSAADFANF
+787 TMSAADFTAFAN
-797 ATALKNELANSA
+797 ALKTELANSA

-837 YDKIKDVVSSGVTP
+837 YDEIKDVVSSGVTP

-979 ITESTRLGDIGT
+979 VTESTRLGDIGT
-991 AAAQVSKV
+991 ASAQVSKV

-1039 QVAATDFTTNTA
+1039 QVAATDFTTDNA

-1143 NIEFDEDSDWFKVDP
+1143 NIEFDEGSDWFKVDP
-1158 AWGTKASVVG
+1158 AWGSKASVVG
-1168 VAQFGATTTTNLKG
+1168 VAQFGATTTTDLKG
-1182 DAGVLEGKAAALQNS
+1182 DAGVLEGKAAALQNA
-1197 ILAVGVTIDANTE
+1197 ILAVGVTVDDNTE
-1210 TYIRDLFAQ
+1210 AYIRDLFAQ
-1219 YTDPTTGSLKQGDV
+1219 YTDPTTGSLKKGDV

-1255 NYTGTSFEN
+1255 NYTGSSFEN
-1264 AMAEVG
+1264 AMAEAG

-1297 IQDADNNR
+1297 IQDADNDR

-1334 TSKDNLK
+1334 TSKDKLK
-1341 LFGIAGGTT
+1341 LFGITGGTT
-1350 GSVQLTTVN
+1350 GTVQLTTVN

-1379 NVTDSF
+1379 KVTNSF

-1403 PVKNTLISYAADYN
+1403 PVKNTLISYAADHN
-1417 DWNAKTPVD
+1417 DWNAKDPED
-1426 QLHGAA
+1426 KLHGAA
-1432 TGLTYTP
+1432 TGYTYDST
-1439 AAGGNQATITDE
+1439 
-1451 AGTSYNLS
+1451 AGTVSDGTNTYQAS
-1459 DYIVINRGTTEEP
+1459 DYVLINRGTTEEP
-1472 NYVVYEKAYNAL
+1472 NWVVYEKAYNAL
-1484 LDDIVMNKSNAR
+1484 LDDIVMNQSNAR

-1526 GRMGVGANGTNITVA
+1526 GRMGVGATGTNITVA

-1557 NEADGFDADGLDY
+1557 SEADGFDADGLDY

-1647 VEANLLNGDK
+1647 VEANLLNGGK

-1693 SIDVDDYTIANTANV
+1693 SIDVDDYTIADTANV
-1708 DSDDLSI
+1708 DSDDLGI

>member
-7 FFAEFG
+7 ISAEFG
-13 PKIDPKA
+13 PKTDPKA
-20 YFSLVFTKTSM
+20 YFSLVFSKTSM

-50 SAYFTGMTS
+50 SAYFKGLTS

-64 AGLAAGAAQATEV
+64 AGLAAGAAQAAEV
-77 SIEWGDSID
+77 DIEWGDSID
-86 KPAAADTING
+86 TPASAATISG
-96 TDNTVTLSGDK
+96 ADNTVTLSGDK
-107 FISDLTVN
+107 FITDLTVN
-115 GTVSFSGSDA
+115 GTVDFSGNS
-125 ASGGRVIVTNSMSL
+125 SSGRVFVTNSMTL
-139 NGANLTLTTAANGSG
+139 DGATLTLQSGSDGSG
-154 IFGAHQIV
+154 IFGAHQVV
-162 PTEEGAGQ
+162 PSQSGQ
-170 PLFTGGN
+170 GQALFTGGN

-183 KSTLNI
+183 NSTLNI

-272 ADIFTAGNSGYTT
+272 ADIFTAGNNGHTT

-292 TSLSVVSGG
+292 TSLNVVSGG

-314 GAVITTQGTLV
+314 GAVITNNGTLV

-383 DDYDANLDEPFDTDL
+383 DDYDATLDEPFDTDL

-494 TDNESGASML
+494 TDDKSGASML

-519 VVGNNVGVIRS
+519 VVGNNTGVIRS

-541 VGSGTLTIGG
+541 VGSSGTLTIGG
-551 SVNKDGNGSAVVSG
+551 SVSNSGNGSAVASG

-573 SINNAGTLNLG
+573 SLTNAGTLNLG
-584 IKSGGTAVDN
+584 IMSGSSAVDN

-651 NSGTLELTS
+651 NSGTLELVS
-660 GSTATLGGEAVTLTG
+660 GAKATLGGDAVTLTG
-675 ILDVKDGAAVNVTGK
+675 ILDVQSGATVNVTGK
-690 VDFNGDGSN
+690 VDFTGDASN
-699 ASGNL
+699 TSGNL

-710 NSGDFTID
+710 KSGDFTID

-727 AEQTIGLTVTAAAG
+727 AEQTIGLTVTAASSD
-741 ESGNTF
+741 SGNTF
-747 TVSGGNGFAGFNSGS
+747 AVSGGTGFAGFNSGS

-773 SGLADYLTGSDGNY
+773 SGLADYLTGSDGSY
-787 TMSAADFANF
+787 TMSAADFTAF
-797 ATALKNELANSA
+797 ATALKTELANSA

-837 YDKIKDVVSSGVTP
+837 YDEIKDVVSSGVTP

-863 ATDVTG
+863 ANDVTG

-1014 ASVNGGGVLTVESLN
+1014 ASVNGGGVLTVDSLN

-1039 QVAATDFTTNTA
+1039 QVAATDFTTANA

-1122 GASVNVGNG
+1122 GASVSVGNG

-1143 NIEFDEDSDWFKVDP
+1143 NIEFDEGSDWFKVDP

-1264 AMAEVG
+1264 AMAEAG

-1311 KTGTDNANI
+1311 KTGTANANI

-1350 GSVQLTTVN
+1350 GTVQLNTVN

-1403 PVKNTLISYAADYN
+1403 PVKNTLISYGADYN

-1432 TGLTYTP
+1432 TGYTYDSSKGTVSD
-1439 AAGGNQATITDE
+1439 GTNTYQA
-1451 AGTSYNLS
+1451 S
-1459 DYIVINRGTTEEP
+1459 DYVLINRGTTEEP
-1472 NYVVYEKAYNAL
+1472 NWVVYEKAYNAL
-1484 LDDIVMNKSNAR
+1484 LDDIVMNQSNAR

-1557 NEADGFDADGLDY
+1557 SEADGFNADGLDY

-1693 SIDVDDYTIANTANV
+1693 SIDVDDYTIADTANV
-1708 DSDDLSI
+1708 DSDDLGI

-1749 DSADGTVHWA
+1749 DSTDGTVHWA

>member
-1 MAYFAA
+1 MQCFGEEMAHFAA

-13 PKIDPKA
+13 QKTDPKP

-50 SAYFTGMTS
+50 SAYFKGLTS

-64 AGLAAGAAQATEV
+64 AGMGMMAGQAQAIDWGEANDTTVEVTISSAVTESGGKDV
-77 SIEWGDSID
+77 FANDL
-86 KPAAADTING
+86 TITSSG
-96 TDNTVTLSGDK
+96 ALTLSGASSR
-107 FISDLTVN
+107 IVVN
-115 GTVSFSGSDA
+115 GNMTLQDGATLTIDESNGQSGIQGSNNISGSGADIFNTA
-125 ASGGRVIVTNSMSL
+125 NTQFTATGATITSSKAGIQFTNMSL
-139 NGANLTLTTAANGSG
+139 TDTSVTLNSGAGIGAYAGGNYEGTRGVLRIDGNSNITLGSG
-154 IFGAHQIV
+154 AYAYGNQVIIGKGTSITMKGESAIA
-162 PTEEGAGQ
+162 TEGMTA
-170 PLFTGGN
+170 
-177 TSFVAD
+177 
-183 KSTLNI
+183 
-189 KSGGLAILFTNMT
+189 GGLAEVYSSGQNNRFDMNGDVTVEDSKYGHLGGATIN
-202 LNDSTVTIES
+202 LNAGSTVTN
-212 GSGIGAE
+212 
-219 VGEVTTADGFDYTK
+219 K
-233 GVLTIN
+233 G
-239 GGTYTLQSGGWM
+239 TL
-251 YGTTVNLN
+251 
-259 DATITLGTNGGAS
+259 ILGT
-272 ADIFTAGNSGYTT
+272 AGEGNK
-285 GVLNITD
+285 
-292 TSLSVVSGG
+292 VV
-301 KSWIGG
+301 
-307 NITNLND
+307 LND
-314 GAVITTQGTLV
+314 GATIQISD
-325 LGKATPNSVIN
+325 KAS
-336 IHDGAT
+336 
-342 LQVNTTATGH
+342 GH
-352 IFAQGDIVMDGGNL
+352 IYAASDIVMNGGNL
-366 TLTPSDG
+366 TLNTTDG
-373 KYGLIGISTS
+373 KFGLVGISAPKN
-383 DDYDANLDEPFDTDL
+383 YDAGTLGTFDTDL
-398 TATGGNITVT
+398 TATGGNINVT

-415 NVTLGGNTVVTLGT
+415 NVTLGGNTEVTIGT

-434 SGSNFADN
+434 NSSNFADN
-442 AQINAI
+442 AQINAM

-467 EDGSLMT
+467 EEGSLMT

-494 TDNESGASML
+494 TDTESGASML

-519 VVGNNVGVIRS
+519 VVGNNTGVIRS

-541 VGSGTLTIGG
+541 VGSSGTLTIGG

-584 IKSGGTAVDN
+584 IMSGSNAVDN
-594 SGSVFTFSA
+594 SDSVFTFSD
-603 GTLNNS
+603 GTLSNS

-620 ALAGAD
+620 ALAGAN
-626 VSNTGKISIEEG
+626 VTNTGKISVASG
-638 GIFTTNGTFSLAG
+638 GTFTTNGTFSLAG
-651 NSGTLELTS
+651 NSGTLELVS
-660 GSTATLGGEAVTLTG
+660 GAKATLGGDAVTLTG
-675 ILDVKDGAAVNVTGK
+675 IIDAQSGASVNVTGK

-699 ASGNL
+699 ASANL

-747 TVSGGNGFAGFNSGS
+747 TVSGGTGFAGFNSGS

-787 TMSAADFANF
+787 TMSAADFTAFAN
-797 ATALKNELANSA
+797 ALKTELANSA

-825 DDAIDETTNSTT
+825 EDAIDETTNSTT
-837 YDKIKDVVSSGVTP
+837 YDQIKDVVSSGVTP
-851 ENLQNTAVDVTG
+851 ENLQNTAVKVTG
-863 ATDVTG
+863 VTDVTG

-1014 ASVNGGGVLTVESLN
+1014 ASVNGGGVLTVDSLN
-1029 TTTTTVESNG
+1029 TTTTTVENNG
-1039 QVAATDFTTNTA
+1039 QVAATDFTTANA

-1143 NIEFDEDSDWFKVDP
+1143 NIEFDEGSDWFKVDP

-1264 AMAEVG
+1264 AMAEAG

-1311 KTGTDNANI
+1311 KTGTANANI

-1350 GSVQLTTVN
+1350 GTVQLNTVN

-1385 TLQLDRTRVDSV
+1385 TLELDRTRVDSV

-1426 QLHGAA
+1426 QLHGTA

-1451 AGTSYNLS
+1451 AGTSYNVS
-1459 DYIVINRGTTEEP
+1459 DYVVINRGTADEP

-1629 IAAFSIVGDI
+1629 FAAFSVVGDI
-1639 SYTVADND
+1639 SYTAVDND
-1647 VEANLLNGDK
+1647 VDANLLNGGK

-1693 SIDVDDYTIANTANV
+1693 SIDVDDYTIADAANV
-1708 DSDDLSI
+1708 DSDDLGI
-1715 FSIPVGVTIATE
+1715 FSIPVGVTIASE

>member
-1 MAYFAA
+1 
-7 FFAEFG
+7 
-13 PKIDPKA
+13 
-20 YFSLVFTKTSM
+20 M

-50 SAYFTGMTS
+50 SAYFKGLTS

-64 AGLAAGAAQATEV
+64 AGLAAGAAQAAAPT
-77 SIEWGDSID
+77 WGDANDTTDDITISDAQTESGGKDVFANDLTITGTGSLTLSGSGSRIVVNGNMILQDGATLTID
-86 KPAAADTING
+86 ESNGQSGIQGSNNISGTGADIFNTANTQFTATGATITSSKAGIQFTNMSL
-96 TDNTVTLSGDK
+96 TDTTVTLNSGAGIGAYAGGNYEGTRGVLRIDGDSK
-107 FISDLTVN
+107 ITLGSGAYAYGNQVTIGQGTSIIMQGESATATVGMTAGGLAEVYSSGLNNRLNMN
-115 GTVSFSGSDA
+115 GEFTVEESKYGRL
-125 ASGGRVIVTNSMSL
+125 GGATINLNADSIVTNKGTMALGTAGEGNTVYL
-139 NGANLTLTTAANGSG
+139 NDDATLQIDGKSTGHIYVQSDFVMNGGTLTLHNSGSGTGFGLISNSDGFEVGGTAAKFDTDFTATGGDISITNSQIQFANITLGGDVAVTIGGNIQETAGNGSG
-154 IFGAHQIV
+154 SNFSDNSQI
-162 PTEEGAGQ
+162 
-170 PLFTGGN
+170 
-177 TSFVAD
+177 S
-183 KSTLNI
+183 
-189 KSGGLAILFTNMT
+189 AIA
-202 LNDSTVTIES
+202 NDA
-212 GSGIGAE
+212 GAE
-219 VGEVTTADGFDYTK
+219 
-233 GVLTIN
+233 GVLTI
-239 GGTYTLQSGGWM
+239 
-251 YGTTVNLN
+251 
-259 DATITLGTNGGAS
+259 
-272 ADIFTAGNSGYTT
+272 
-285 GVLNITD
+285 
-292 TSLSVVSGG
+292 
-301 KSWIGG
+301 
-307 NITNLND
+307 
-314 GAVITTQGTLV
+314 
-325 LGKATPNSVIN
+325 
-336 IHDGAT
+336 
-342 LQVNTTATGH
+342 
-352 IFAQGDIVMDGGNL
+352 
-366 TLTPSDG
+366 
-373 KYGLIGISTS
+373 
-383 DDYDANLDEPFDTDL
+383 
-398 TATGGNITVT
+398 
-408 KSQIQMA
+408 
-415 NVTLGGNTVVTLGT
+415 
-429 NIGDN
+429 
-434 SGSNFADN
+434 
-442 AQINAI
+442 
-448 SNDANQNGVLT
+448 
-459 VNGATVNM
+459 NGATVNM

-541 VGSGTLTIGG
+541 VGSSGTLTIGG
-551 SVNKDGNGSAVVSG
+551 SVSNSGNGSAVVSG

-594 SGSVFTFSA
+594 SGSVFTFSD

-651 NSGTLELTS
+651 NTGTLELTS

-741 ESGNTF
+741 DDENTF
-747 TVSGGNGFAGFNSGS
+747 TVSGGTGFAGFNSGS

-773 SGLADYLTGSDGNY
+773 SGLADYLTGTDGNY
-787 TMSAADFANF
+787 TMSAADFTAF
-797 ATALKNELANSA
+797 ATALKTTLANSA

-825 DDAIDETTNSTT
+825 DDAIDEATNSTT
-837 YDKIKDVVSSGVTP
+837 YDEIKDVVSSGVTP
-851 ENLQNTAVDVTG
+851 ENLQNTAVDVTN

-967 ATTTTVNSVKDG
+967 ATTTTVNSVKNG
-979 ITESTRLGDIGT
+979 VTESTRLGDIGT

-1039 QVAATDFTTNTA
+1039 QVAATDFTTANA

-1143 NIEFDEDSDWFKVDP
+1143 NIEFDEGSDWFKVDP

-1439 AAGGNQATITDE
+1439 AQGGAAATITDE

-1459 DYIVINRGTTEEP
+1459 DYIVINRGTADEP
-1472 NYVVYEKAYNAL
+1472 NYVVYDKAYNAL
-1484 LDDIVMNKSNAR
+1484 LDDIVMNQSNAR

-1516 AGAATYDAIS
+1516 AGASTYDAIS

-1693 SIDVDDYTIANTANV
+1693 SIDVDDYTIADTANV
-1708 DSDDLSI
+1708 DSDDLGI

-1749 DSADGTVHWA
+1749 DSTDGTVHWA

>member
-1 MAYFAA
+1 
-7 FFAEFG
+7 
-13 PKIDPKA
+13 
-20 YFSLVFTKTSM
+20 M

-37 IKFLMAQYRAIFK
+37 IKFLMAQYRAILK
-50 SAYFTGMTS
+50 SAYFKGLTS

-64 AGLAAGAAQATEV
+64 AGLAAGAAQAAAPT
-77 SIEWGDSID
+77 WGDANDTTDDITISDAQTESGGKDVFANDLTITGTGSLTLSGSGSRIVVNGNMILQDGATLTID
-86 KPAAADTING
+86 ESNGQSGIQGSNNISGTGADIFNTANTQFTATGATITSSKAGIQFTNMSL
-96 TDNTVTLSGDK
+96 TDTTVTLNSGAG
-107 FISDLTVN
+107 IGAYAGGN
-115 GTVSFSGSDA
+115 YEGTRGVLRIDGDSK
-125 ASGGRVIVTNSMSL
+125 I
-139 NGANLTLTTAANGSG
+139 TLGSG
-154 IFGAHQIV
+154 AYAYGNQVTI
-162 PTEEGAGQ
+162 GQ
-170 PLFTGGN
+170 G
-177 TSFVAD
+177 TSIIMQGESATATVGMTA
-183 KSTLNI
+183 
-189 KSGGLAILFTNMT
+189 GGLAEVYSSGLNNRLNMNGDVT
-202 LNDSTVTIES
+202 VEDSKYGHLGGATINLNAGSTVTN
-212 GSGIGAE
+212 
-219 VGEVTTADGFDYTK
+219 K
-233 GVLTIN
+233 G
-239 GGTYTLQSGGWM
+239 TL
-251 YGTTVNLN
+251 
-259 DATITLGTNGGAS
+259 ILGT
-272 ADIFTAGNSGYTT
+272 AGEGNK
-285 GVLNITD
+285 
-292 TSLSVVSGG
+292 VV
-301 KSWIGG
+301 
-307 NITNLND
+307 LND
-314 GAVITTQGTLV
+314 GATIQISD
-325 LGKATPNSVIN
+325 KAS
-336 IHDGAT
+336 
-342 LQVNTTATGH
+342 GH
-352 IFAQGDIVMDGGNL
+352 IYAASDIVMNGGNL
-366 TLTPSDG
+366 TLNTTDG
-373 KYGLIGISTS
+373 KFGLVGISAPKN
-383 DDYDANLDEPFDTDL
+383 YDAGTLGTFDTDL
-398 TATGGNITVT
+398 TATGGNINVT

-415 NVTLGGNTVVTLGT
+415 NVTLGGNTIVTLGT

-467 EDGSLMT
+467 EEGSLMT

-494 TDNESGASML
+494 TDDKSGASML

-541 VGSGTLTIGG
+541 VGSSGTLTIGG
-551 SVNKDGNGSAVVSG
+551 SVSNSGNGSAVASG

-573 SINNAGTLNLG
+573 SLTNAGTLNLG
-584 IKSGGTAVDN
+584 IMSGSTTAVDN

-626 VSNTGKISIEEG
+626 VTNTGKISVASG

-651 NSGTLELTS
+651 NTGTLELVS
-660 GSTATLGGEAVTLTG
+660 GAKATLGGDAVTLTG
-675 ILDVKDGAAVNVTGK
+675 VLDVKSGATVTVTGK
-690 VDFNGDGSN
+690 VDFNGDTSN

-718 STGTFSIAD
+718 STGTLSIAD
-727 AEQTIGLTVTAAAG
+727 AEQTLGLTVTAAAG

-747 TVSGGNGFAGFNSGS
+747 TVSGGTGFAGFNSGS

-773 SGLADYLTGSDGNY
+773 SGLADYLTGSDGSY
-787 TMSAADFANF
+787 TMSAADFTAF
-797 ATALKNELANSA
+797 AKALKTKLANSA

-825 DDAIDETTNSTT
+825 DDAIDEATNSTT
-837 YDKIKDVVSSGVTP
+837 YDEIKDVVSSGVTP
-851 ENLQNTAVDVTG
+851 ENLQNTAVDVTN

-869 SFGQAQVAAAG
+869 SFGQAKVSAAG

-891 LNGHEVNGTSTGT
+891 LNGHKVNGTSTGT

-1014 ASVNGGGVLTVESLN
+1014 ASVNGGGVLTVDSLN

-1039 QVAATDFTTNTA
+1039 QVAATDFTTANA

-1143 NIEFDEDSDWFKVDP
+1143 NIEFDEGSDWFKVDP

-1168 VAQFGATTTTNLKG
+1168 VAQFGATTTTDLKG

-1197 ILAVGVTIDANTE
+1197 ILAVGVTVDDNTE
-1210 TYIRDLFAQ
+1210 AYIRDLFAQ

-1255 NYTGTSFEN
+1255 KYTGTSFEN
-1264 AMAEVG
+1264 AMAEAG
-1270 NAYAAQISANDV
+1270 NAYAAQITANDV

-1297 IQDADNNR
+1297 IQDEDNDR

-1350 GSVQLTTVN
+1350 GTVQLNTVN

-1439 AAGGNQATITDE
+1439 AQGGAAATITDE

-1472 NYVVYEKAYNAL
+1472 NYVVYDKAYNAL
-1484 LDDIVMNKSNAR
+1484 LDDIVMNQSNAR

-1516 AGAATYDAIS
+1516 AGASTYDAIS

-1557 NEADGFDADGLDY
+1557 SEADGFDADGLDY

-1647 VEANLLNGDK
+1647 VEANLLNGGK

-1693 SIDVDDYTIANTANV
+1693 SIDVDDYTIADAANV
-1708 DSDDLSI
+1708 DSDDLGI